1 MKVIKLVAA
10 QDLFYREKAT
20 SYQFKLY
27 KKLQQFGWSSLLL
40 LGTIVLIAN
49 GAVAQTKDK
58 IITSQQ
64 SSDHDSILSQLDHYN
79 EGKLEQVTNVN
90 QLRDVSPTDWAYE
103 ALRSLVER
111 YGCIVGYPNQTYR
124 GQQSLSRYEFAA
136 GLNACL
142 NQIERLIASSE
153 AVTREDLETLQRLM
167 QEFEAE
173 LAALGTRIDNLE
185 GRVAFLEDHQF
196 STTTTLSG
204 EVVFGLASIVT
215 GDNAQGNEIA
225 QVPVFGNR
233 TRLSLNTSFTGE
245 DLFLTFLEAG
255 NFPFFSDVTGTFEGD
270 LGFGAL
276 APNNNLELLTLSYYF
291 PVGDRTE
298 IVIEGT
304 GGFSYDFA
312 DTLNPLDSYDDSGSG
327 AISFFGNRNPIYNQ
341 VAGTG
346 IGARTQL
353 GDNLELSLGYLAGAA
368 NEPFGGSGLFNGPY
382 AALGQIVFKPI
393 ESLKF
398 GFTYVRAYNASDTFT
413 GSNLANLRTL
423 TEAEL
428 GEAVPT
434 SSNSYGVQAS
444 WQLSEGFIISGW
456 GGYMN
461 NRILSTLGGTLEQ
474 GSQDIWNWGVTLAF
488 PDLMKQGSLG
498 GIVVGM
504 EPKVTNSTVV
514 IPGLDNEDQ
523 DTSLHVE
530 AFYQYRVNDNI
541 AITPGVVWITAPDHN
556 SNNDDVVIGTI
567 RTTFTF

>member
-10 QDLFYREKAT
+10 QDLR
-20 SYQFKLY
+20 YQFRELDR
-27 KKLQQFGWSSLLL
+27 KLQQLGWSGLLL
-40 LGTIVLIAN
+40 LGTTILIAN
-49 GAVAQTKDK
+49 GAAAQAKLEEP
-58 IITSQQ
+58 TSQS
-64 SSDHDSILSQLDHYN
+64 SSDRDNLLSQIDRYN
-79 EGKLEQVTNVN
+79 DGEMEQVTNVN

-124 GQQSLSRYEFAA
+124 GQQPLSRYEFAA

-153 AVTREDLETLQRLM
+153 AVTREDIETLQRLM

-173 LAALGTRIDNLE
+173 LATLGTRVDNLE

-204 EVVFGLASIVT
+204 EVVFGLASILT
-215 GDNAQGNEIA
+215 GDNADGNEA
-225 QVPVFGNR
+225 DRVPVFGDR
-233 TRLSLNTSFTGE
+233 ARLSLNTSFTGE
-245 DLFLTFLEAG
+245 DLLLTFLQAG
-255 NFPFFSDVTGTFEGD
+255 NFPFFSEVTGTFEGD
-270 LGFGAL
+270 LGFA
-276 APNNNLELLTLSYYF
+276 APGNNNLELLTLSYYF
-291 PVGDRTE
+291 PIGDRTQ

-341 VAGTG
+341 VAGAG
-346 IGARTQL
+346 IGTKTQL
-353 GDNLELSLGYLAGAA
+353 GDNFEFSLGYLAAAA
-368 NEPFGGSGLFNGPY
+368 NEPFAGSGLFNGPY

-398 GFTYVRAYNASDTFT
+398 GLTYVHAYNASDTFT

-423 TEAEL
+423 TETEL

-444 WQLSEGFIISGW
+444 WQLSERFILSGW
-456 GGYMN
+456 GGYMKN
-461 NRILSTLGGTLEQ
+461 SVLSSLDGTIER
-474 GSQDIWNWGVTLAF
+474 GTQDIWNWGVTLAF
-488 PDLMKQGSLG
+488 PDLAKAGSLG

-514 IPGLDNEDQ
+514 IPGLDSEDQ
-523 DTSLHVE
+523 DTSLHLE
-530 AFYQYRVNDNI
+530 AFYQYQVNDNL
-541 AITPGVVWITAPDHN
+541 AITPGVVWITAPDF
-556 SNNDDVVIGTI
+556 NNDNEDLVIGTI